1 MSTKA
6 IWVDIALLCCIFTRL
21 QLVKVHSHNRAM
33 SSYINCL
40 LAHQII
46 YIYTCTCTFLHSV
59 CYTYLHKKPLL
70 QLLFVCFPHY
80 QRTPLHFAARENYER
95 TVECLVDKGADI
107 NIRDVAGVSTSVS
120 FLGLYSVFC
129 CLQYDEKMQ

>member
-1 MSTKA
+1 M
-6 IWVDIALLCCIFTRL
+6 
-21 QLVKVHSHNRAM
+21 
-33 SSYINCL
+33 YILTQCL
-40 LAHQII
+40 LHLSTQKN
-46 YIYTCTCTFLHSV
+46 HS
-59 CYTYLHKKPLL
+59 YS
-70 QLLFVCFPHY
+70 LFVFPHY

-107 NIRDVAGVSTSVS
+107 NIRDVAGVSTLVS